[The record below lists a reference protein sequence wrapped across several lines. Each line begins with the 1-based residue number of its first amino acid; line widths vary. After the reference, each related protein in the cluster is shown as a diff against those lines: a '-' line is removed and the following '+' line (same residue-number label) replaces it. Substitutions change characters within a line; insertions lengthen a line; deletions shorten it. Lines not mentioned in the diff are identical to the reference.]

1 MESKVQQPCPICH
14 VEGGLIMGA
23 HTDEIPYFGEHTQLT
38 LRCESCGWRHTDFI
52 PNEGELPGKSTLK
65 LSQPEH
71 LNTRIV
77 RGASAT
83 IQIPELGLEVE
94 PGASSG
100 GYVSNIEG
108 VFQRFRGICEM
119 LFRDLASNDSED
131 QQKIPLIQSII
142 ESIDGAI
149 KGDFGTG
156 LTIVML
162 DPSGHSKILHA
173 DATQRELTDDEVAE
187 LATGPSVPV
196 IDAADLEDDN
206 DDEDQV

>member
-1 MESKVQQPCPICH
+1 
-14 VEGGLIMGA
+14 MGA

-38 LRCESCGWRHTDFI
+38 LRCELCGWRHTDFI
-52 PNEGELPGKSTLK
+52 PNEGELSGESTLK

-71 LNTRIV
+71 LSTRVV

-83 IQIPELGLEVE
+83 IRIPELGLEVE

-108 VFQRFRGICEM
+108 VLERFLGICEM
-119 LFRDLASNDSED
+119 VFRDLSSSNDSED
-131 QQKIPLIQSII
+131 QQKIPLIQSLI
-142 ESIDGAI
+142 ESIESAI
-149 KGDFGTG
+149 EGDFGDG

-162 DPSGHSKILHA
+162 DPDGHSKILHA

-187 LATGPSVPV
+187 LATGPAIPI
-196 IDAADLEDDN
+196 IDAANLDD
-206 DDEDQV
+206 

>member
-1 MESKVQQPCPICH
+1 
-14 VEGGLIMGA
+14 MGA

-38 LRCESCGWRHTDFI
+38 LRCELCGWRHTDFI

-71 LNTRIV
+71 LSTRVV

-83 IQIPELGLEVE
+83 IRIPELGLEVE

-108 VFQRFRGICEM
+108 VLDRFLGICEM
-119 LFRDLASNDSED
+119 VFRDLSSSNDSED
-131 QQKIPLIQSII
+131 QKKTPLIQSLIG
-142 ESIDGAI
+142 SIDSAI
-149 KGDFGTG
+149 KGDFGDG

-162 DPSGHSKILHA
+162 DPNGHSKILHA
-173 DATQRELTDDEVAE
+173 DATQRELTEDEVAE
-187 LATGPSVPV
+187 LATGPAIPI
-196 IDAADLEDDN
+196 IDASDLDD
-206 DDEDQV
+206 